1 MAGKHRRSKYIYAGV
16 ENTPGGVRDEAAA
29 KRQKQT
35 SNDNDGVVALLDTA
49 YIEANQLDNTNANL
63 DIGAVASD
71 AMMELKQKGGNI
83 TVESADDYESL
94 EEEDLLQ
101 HFDGA
106 YSLENAVKMI
116 AKFLTAHSA
125 LQTTP

>member
-49 YIEANQLDNTNANL
+49 YILDNTNANL